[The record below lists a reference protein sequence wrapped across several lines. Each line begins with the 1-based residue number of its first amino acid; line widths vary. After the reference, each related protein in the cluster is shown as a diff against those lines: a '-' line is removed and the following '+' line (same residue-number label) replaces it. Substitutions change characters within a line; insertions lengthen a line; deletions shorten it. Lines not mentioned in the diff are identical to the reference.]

1 MNYLYQG
8 DIPKNIK
15 FVNSIAIDTEAMG
28 LKNSRDRLC
37 LVQISSGD
45 HTSHLVQVGAEF
57 GYSAP
62 NLKSLLKDRSIQK
75 IFHFARFDLAI
86 VLKLLLN

>member
-15 FVNSIAIDTEAMG
+15 FANSIAIDTEAMG
-28 LKNSRDRLC
+28 LKSSRDRLC

-45 HTSHLVQVGAEF
+45 DKANHRMPKSWNFFGSNDKINWHLLRI
-57 GYSAP
+57 
-62 NLKSLLKDRSIQK
+62 N
-75 IFHFARFDLAI
+75 
-86 VLKLLLN
+86 